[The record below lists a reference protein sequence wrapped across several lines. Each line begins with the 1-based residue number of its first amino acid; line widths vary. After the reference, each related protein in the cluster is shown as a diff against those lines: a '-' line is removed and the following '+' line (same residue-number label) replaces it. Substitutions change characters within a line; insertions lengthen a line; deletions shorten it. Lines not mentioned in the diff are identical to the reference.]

1 MTLALRA
8 IGELLGLTFAV
19 LAVSAHIGSPDV
31 WLEGKAGPYP
41 VVVNVQVP
49 GVVPG
54 IAQVYVRVA
63 GAGVQQVSA
72 SSNRFDATAAS
83 PPPEVA
89 RPVDGDP
96 GLYHVPLWIMTPGS
110 NSVTV
115 YVRGTHGEGSL
126 VVPAVVV
133 ANQRLMFSRP
143 MAMGLGAIGILLFLG
158 AISIFG
164 AMARE
169 AVLTPG
175 VTPDRSHRR
184 RVRLVMTV
192 TTVLLC
198 VVLFGGWSW
207 WNAED
212 QRFAGTLYKPMASH
226 ASLRTRDGVTVLD
239 FSIADSSWALRHDT
253 AWFKRNATSLIAY
266 RNASALTPLV
276 PDHGKLMHLAL
287 IREPDMTVFAHLH
300 PTTTDSVTFST
311 AIPSLPGGHYR
322 MFADIV
328 LESGDAE
335 TMTTTVDIPG
345 SEIASD
351 VNAVRMPAGYDPDNS
366 WYVGKVSDVDSAV
379 LADGSVMHW
388 NRRAMPLVVGRP
400 APLIFTVTD
409 AAGHAVTL
417 EPYMGMA
424 SHAMILR
431 DDGAVFVHLHPTGTV
446 SMGAQE
452 TFALRQPTDTVAG
465 MVAQRMKADTGMASM
480 SMPMSVVG
488 NTVRLPYAFPK
499 VGHYHIWV
507 QVKHAGQ
514 ILTGAFQATVAGS
527 RLVRAASELVSL
539 PVGWAWVS
547 GGADTSLRA

>member
-1 MTLALRA
+1 MARNGDAASQTMMRVRRA
-8 IGELLGLTFAV
+8 VVELLGLTFAV
-19 LAVSAHIGSPDV
+19 LAASAHIGSPDV

-54 IAQVYVRVA
+54 IAQVYVRVT
-63 GAGVQQVSA
+63 GDGVQQVSA
-72 SSNRFDATAAS
+72 SSNKFDATAGS
-83 PPPEVA
+83 PPPDVA

-96 GLYHVPLWIMTPGS
+96 SLYHVPLWIMTPGS

-115 YVRGTHGEGSL
+115 YVRGTRGEGAL
-126 VVPAVVV
+126 IVPAVVV
-133 ANQRLMFSRP
+133 ANQRLTFGRP
-143 MAMGLGAIGILLFLG
+143 MAIGLGAIGILLFLG

-164 AMARE
+164 ATTRE
-169 AVLTPG
+169 AVLAPG
-175 VTPDRSHRR
+175 VTPDRVHRR
-184 RVRLVMTV
+184 RGRLVMTG
-192 TTVLLC
+192 TAVLLS

-212 QRFAGTLYKPMASH
+212 QRFAETLYKPMVSRAI
-226 ASLRTRDGVTVLD
+226 LRTNNGATTLD
-239 FSIADSSWALRHDT
+239 FSIVDSSWTLRHDT
-253 AWFKRNATSLIAY
+253 AWFRRNAISLTAY

-276 PDHGKLMHLAL
+276 PDHGKLMHLVL

-311 AIPSLPGGHYR
+311 AIPTLPGGHYR
-322 MFADIV
+322 IFADIV

-345 SEIASD
+345 VKAVPD
-351 VNAVRMPAGYDPDNS
+351 VKMIQTPAGSDSDNS
-366 WYVGKVSDVDSAV
+366 WYLGKASEVNTAI

-388 NRRAMPLVVGRP
+388 ERGTMPLLVGRP

-409 AAGHAVTL
+409 AAGRAVIL

-424 SHAMILR
+424 SHTMVMR
-431 DDGAVFVHLHPTGTV
+431 DDDAVFVHLHPTGTV
-446 SMGAQE
+446 SMGAQQ
-452 TFALRQPTDTVAG
+452 TFALRQPTDTVSG
-465 MVAQRMKADTGMASM
+465 MVAQKMKTDSGMASM
-480 SMPMSVVG
+480 PMSITG

-499 VGHYHIWV
+499 AGHYHIWV

-514 ILTGAFQATVAGS
+514 ILTGAFQTAVAGQ
-527 RLVRAASELVSL
+527 
-539 PVGWAWVS
+539 
-547 GGADTSLRA
+547 